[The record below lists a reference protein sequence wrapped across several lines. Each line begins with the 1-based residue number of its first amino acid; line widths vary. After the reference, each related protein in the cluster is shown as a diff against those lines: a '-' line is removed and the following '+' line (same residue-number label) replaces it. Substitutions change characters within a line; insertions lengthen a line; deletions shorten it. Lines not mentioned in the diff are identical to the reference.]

1 MKANFFF
8 SKSFEKKERVTNK
21 NFGHILLVIVSY
33 EGLQVEDIEPK
44 LVTPLLE
51 VDQIINQI
59 LERPNNQQ
67 HTK

>member
-44 LVTPLLE
+44 LVTPLFE

>member
-21 NFGHILLVIVSY
+21 SFGHILLVIVSY

-44 LVTPLLE
+44 LVTPLFE